1 MFWRDMKLIYYES
14 ISWKKLSPLLNQ
26 LKILPYFPKCQ
37 KCVKTHKNRCQK
49 CVNLHIFGT
58 LAQNLVLTVFYPM
71 QIPKYSIPYTFRKY
85 CRFA

>member
-1 MFWRDMKLIYYES
+1 MICSNLGYYS
-14 ISWKKLSPLLNQ
+14 IFFGVITKILNQ
-26 LKILPYFPKCQ
+26 RHCAKCQ

-58 LAQNLVLTVFYPM
+58 LAQNLVLTVFYPL
-71 QIPKYSIPYTFRKY
+71 QIPKRSTPYTYRKY